1 MEFFFFIYISTN
13 KFIICVVSIPFIVP
27 IDALEVDWTSLA
39 CKREKKV
46 ETGAAR
52 ARQRWE
58 GKAVLARLGI
68 TSREVQSPKSTNV
81 VADRKPLFDCSTL
94 FRRALSARMDLS
106 FRLDI
111 PNQWLIRIL
120 VTFVLFRRSLC
131 NLPVRELVIEYCDDD
146 LSLYKAS
153 VDLLLKDRVL
163 AN

>member
-1 MEFFFFIYISTN
+1 MRLEAVFILFFSFLFNISTN
-13 KFIICVVSIPFIVP
+13 KFIIYNLNQFIAP

-46 ETGAAR
+46 ESGAAR

-68 TSREVQSPKSTNV
+68 TSRGCQSPASSNV

-106 FRLDI
+106 FRL
-111 PNQWLIRIL
+111 
-120 VTFVLFRRSLC
+120 
-131 NLPVRELVIEYCDDD
+131 
-146 LSLYKAS
+146 
-153 VDLLLKDRVL
+153 
-163 AN
+163 ANK

>member
-1 MEFFFFIYISTN
+1 
-13 KFIICVVSIPFIVP
+13 VSNRFTAP

-46 ETGAAR
+46 ESGAAR

-68 TSREVQSPKSTNV
+68 TSREAQSPTSTNV

-111 PNQWLIRIL
+111 YPINDYSEYWL
-120 VTFVLFRRSLC
+120 TFFVFSSGGVC
-131 NLPVRELVIEYCDDD
+131 AIY
-146 LSLYKAS
+146 LSAS
-153 VDLLLKDRVL
+153 
-163 AN
+163 